1 MTFLDIQESDDSAQ
15 PDDQDEANEETSD
28 LEGAAGNE
36 GAAEEAPEEEAA
48 AEESPED
55 APAEEAPAEESAE
68 DDGAAEPPVFE
79 GRKKDIDDL
88 RKSLQSDLAATTLF
102 RGSITQRIH
111 AFREGDRSGE
121 NELWT
126 MMMGQLEITAENAL
140 KNFTRLRGIEPHDL
154 IGELFPKLESILAN
168 EEIKN
173 RQHFYGIAS
182 LRFRWAL
189 LRELRK
195 HRIPTVPLEA
205 AADVAAPETADELT
219 TDDLYYYVI
228 LKLDKLSEKSREV
241 MEMMF
246 FMGFKA
252 TEIAEE
258 LDIGL
263 RTVYDRLDRALE
275 EMTSIL
281 FTDDQNLRDDLDQDD

>member
-1 MTFLDIQESDDSAQ
+1 MTYLDIQESDDSEQ
-15 PDDQDEANEETSD
+15 PDNQDEVDGIEDDSEDDAQDDAEETGD
-28 LEGAAGNE
+28 GDEAAGE
-36 GAAEEAPEEEAA
+36 AEEPAGDDSDDAPE
-48 AEESPED
+48 
-55 APAEEAPAEESAE
+55 
-68 DDGAAEPPVFE
+68 FE
-79 GRKKDIDDL
+79 GRKKEIDDL

-102 RGSITQRIH
+102 RGSITIKMGE
-111 AFREGDRSGE
+111 FRDGNRSVE

-126 MMMGQLEITAENAL
+126 MMMDQLEITAENAL
-140 KNFTRLRGIEPHDL
+140 KKFTRLKMEPHDL
-154 IGELFPKLESILAN
+154 INEVFPRLSSILAE

-182 LRFRWAL
+182 FRFRWAL

-195 HRIPTVPLEA
+195 HRLPTVPLEEA
-205 AADVAAPETADELT
+205 ANVPAPDTKDELS

-241 MEMMF
+241 MELMF

-252 TEIAEE
+252 PEIAVE

-263 RTVYDRLDRALE
+263 RTVYDHLDRALDE
-275 EMTSIL
+275 LTNIL
-281 FTDDQNLRDDLDQDD
+281 FTDDNNLRDDLDEEEGPDEETGVPTA